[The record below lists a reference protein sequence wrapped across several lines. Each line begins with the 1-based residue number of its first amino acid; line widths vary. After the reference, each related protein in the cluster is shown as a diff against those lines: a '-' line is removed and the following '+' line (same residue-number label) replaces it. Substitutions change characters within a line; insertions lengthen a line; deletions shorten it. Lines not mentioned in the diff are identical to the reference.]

1 METLKSKAMKKAI
14 RILLLTVFFITFTV
28 ALNSLMA
35 QPMPGGDPS
44 GDPNNPPVGGYAPV
58 GSGLVI
64 LLALGAGYGTK
75 KVYDARKKILE

>member
-1 METLKSKAMKKAI
+1 MKKAI
-14 RILLLTVFFITFTV
+14 RILLLTVFFITFTT
-28 ALNSLMA
+28 AMSSLFA
-35 QPMPGGDPS
+35 QPMPGGDPT
-44 GDPNNPPVGGYAPV
+44 GDPSNPPVGGYAPV

>member
-1 METLKSKAMKKAI
+1 MKKAI
-14 RILLLTVFFITFTV
+14 KIVLLTVFLITFTV

-44 GDPNNPPVGGYAPV
+44 GGGGNPPPVGGFAPI

-64 LLALGAGYGTK
+64 LLALGAGYGSK
-75 KVYDARKKILE
+75 KVYDARKKLVE

>member
-1 METLKSKAMKKAI
+1 MKKAI
-14 RILLLTVFFITFTV
+14 RIILLTVFFITVTV
-28 ALNSLMA
+28 SLNSILA

-44 GDPNNPPVGGYAPV
+44 SGGNNAPVGGYAPV